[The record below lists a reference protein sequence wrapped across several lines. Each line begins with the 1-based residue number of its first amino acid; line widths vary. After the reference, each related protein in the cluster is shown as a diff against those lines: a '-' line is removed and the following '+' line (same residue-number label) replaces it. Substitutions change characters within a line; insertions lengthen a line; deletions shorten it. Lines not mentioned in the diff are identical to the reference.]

1 MEETPQRMDG
11 KIIERD
17 IEKEMRTAYID
28 YAMSVIVSR
37 ALPDVRDGLKP
48 VHRRIL
54 YAMHEDGITSDKPY
68 RKCANTVGSVLGRY
82 HPHGDSSVYDAM
94 VRLAQDFSMRYML
107 IDGHGNFGSID
118 GDGAAAMR
126 YTEARMAKISEHM
139 LTDIEKN
146 TVDFMPNYDDRLQEP
161 TVLPAKIPSLLINGS
176 SGIAVGMATNIPP
189 HNLTEVINGIIK
201 IIDEDEVT
209 DEDLMQ
215 VIKGPDFPTE
225 GIILGVEGIKQA
237 YKTGKGKITLRAET
251 EIEEMSGGKQRIIVS
266 SLPYQVNKAN
276 LIKNISDLS
285 KERKVEG
292 ISECRDESDRK
303 DRVRVVIELK
313 RDANPQVV
321 LNQLFKHTQMQ
332 TTFGI
337 IMLALV
343 NGEPKIL
350 TLRQCI
356 DCYIDHRKDVILR
369 RTQFELDKAL
379 ARAHILEGLKIAL
392 DNIDE
397 VINIIRASYDDPK
410 ERLMERFGLTDIQA
424 QAILDM
430 RLKTLSGLQREK
442 IEEEYNQLMELIAHL
457 RDILNSERLVFEIIK
472 EELTEI
478 RDKFGDERKTKIVA
492 AEGEIDI
499 EDLIKEEQCVVA
511 LTHFGYIKRMPIDT
525 YKSQKRGGKGITG
538 MATREED
545 FVKQIFTASTHDT
558 ILFFTNKGKLYRL
571 RGYELPEAG
580 RTARG
585 TAIVNL
591 LSLDAGEKV
600 SAVIPLQNF
609 ADGKYLLMATK
620 NGLIKKTA
628 LKEYDSNRKTG
639 LQGITL
645 KEEDELIDVR
655 LTDGQDNVVLVTRNG
670 MCITFDE
677 KDVRPIGRVAQ
688 GVIGIRLDE
697 DDEVIGMES
706 VIAGGKAT
714 LLAITENGFGKR
726 TELEE
731 YRVQNRGGKG
741 VITYKITAKT
751 GKLVGVRIAVEGD
764 DVMLVTNTG
773 TIIRLKVDDISV
785 LGRST
790 QGVTLMRTN
799 DGGKVVSVETLNNE
813 EEQEESIETE

>member
-1 MEETPQRMDG
+1 MDRPDE
-11 KIIERD
+11 KIIDRD
-17 IEKEMRTAYID
+17 IELEMRTAYID

-82 HPHGDSSVYDAM
+82 HPHGDAAVYDAM
-94 VRLAQDFSMRYML
+94 VRMAQDFSMRYML

-126 YTEARMAKISEHM
+126 YTEARMAKISNYM
-139 LTDIEKN
+139 LADIEKN

-161 TVLPAKIPSLLINGS
+161 TVLPSKLPTLLINGS

-201 IIDEDEVT
+201 LIDEDNVT
-209 DEDLMQ
+209 DEQLME
-215 VIKGPDFPTE
+215 VIKGPDFPT
-225 GIILGVEGIKQA
+225 GAMILGREGIKEA
-237 YKTGKGKITLRAET
+237 YTTGRGKITLRAEA
-251 EIEEMSGGKQRIIVS
+251 EIEEMSGNKQRIIVS
-266 SLPYQVNKAN
+266 SLPYQVNKAK
-276 LIKNISDLS
+276 LVENIDRLS
-285 KERKVEG
+285 REKRIEG
-292 ISECRDESDRK
+292 ISSVRDESDRQEK
-303 DRVRVVIELK
+303 VRIVIELK
-313 RDANPQVV
+313 RDANAQVV
-321 LNQLFKHTQMQ
+321 LNSLYKFTQMQ
-332 TTFGI
+332 DTFGI

-350 TLRQCI
+350 TLKECLHH
-356 DCYIDHRKDVILR
+356 YIEHRKDVILR
-369 RTQFELDKAL
+369 RTRFDLEKAE

-397 VINIIRASYDDPK
+397 VINIIRSAYDDAK
-410 ERLMERFGLTDIQA
+410 ERLMKHFGLTDIQA

-442 IEEEYNQLMELIAHL
+442 IEEEYKAIMELIAHL
-457 RDILNSERLVFEIIK
+457 KAILESEKLVFDIIK

-478 RDKFGDERKTKIVA
+478 KEKFGDERKTKIVA
-492 AEGEIDI
+492 AEGEFEV
-499 EDLIKEEQCVVA
+499 EDLIKEEQTVIA

-525 YKSQKRGGKGITG
+525 YRSQKRGGKGITG
-538 MATREED
+538 IATREED

-558 ILFFTNKGKLYRL
+558 IMFFSNKGKLYYL
-571 RGYELPEAG
+571 RGYEIPEAG

-591 LSLDAGEKV
+591 LALDNGEKI
-600 SAVIPLQNF
+600 SAVIPISNF
-609 ADGKYLLMATK
+609 AEGKYLLMATK

-628 LKEYDSNRKTG
+628 LSEYNSSRKTG
-639 LQGITL
+639 LQSITL
-645 KEEDELIDVR
+645 KEDDELIDVR
-655 LTDGQDNVVLVTRNG
+655 LTDGEDNVVLVTRNG
-670 MCITFDE
+670 MSITFDE
-677 KDVRPIGRVAQ
+677 KDVRPIGRTAQ

-697 DDEVIGMES
+697 GDSVIGMES
-706 VIAGGKAT
+706 VIANSKNAT

-726 TELEE
+726 TELDE
-731 YRVQNRGGKG
+731 YRVQTRGGKG
-741 VITYKITAKT
+741 VITYKITNKT
-751 GKLVGVRIAVEGD
+751 GRIVGIRIASGQE
-764 DVMLVTNTG
+764 DVMLITDKG
-773 TIIRLKVDDISV
+773 TVIRLKVKDISV

-790 QGVTLMRTN
+790 QGVTLMRTS
-799 DGGKVVSVETLNNE
+799 DGGKVVSIETIIPEDKE
-813 EEQEESIETE
+813 EE

>member
-1 MEETPQRMDG
+1 MEDRPQERNDG

-54 YAMHEDGITSDKPY
+54 YSMHEDGITSDKPY

-107 IDGHGNFGSID
+107 IDGHGNFGSVD

-126 YTEARMAKISEHM
+126 YTEARMSKISEYM

-146 TVDFMPNYDDRLQEP
+146 TVNFMPNYDDRLQEP
-161 TVLPAKIPSLLINGS
+161 TVLPARIPALLINGS

-209 DEDLMQ
+209 DEDLMS

-225 GIILGVEGIKQA
+225 GIILGMEGIKQA
-237 YKTGKGKITLRAET
+237 YTTGRGKITLRAET
-251 EIEEMSGGKQRIIVS
+251 EIEEMSGNKQRIIVS

-276 LIKNISDLS
+276 LIKTISDLS
-285 KERKVEG
+285 KEKKVEG

-313 RDANPQVV
+313 RDANAQVV

-350 TLRQCI
+350 TLRQCL

-369 RTQFELDKAL
+369 RTQFDLDKAL

-397 VINIIRASYDDPK
+397 IINIIRSSYDDAR
-410 ERLMERFGLTDIQA
+410 ERLMDRFGLSEIQA

-442 IEEEYNQLMELIAHL
+442 IENEYNELMALIAHL
-457 RDILNSERLVFEIIK
+457 REILSSERLVFDIIK
-472 EELTEI
+472 EELIEI

-499 EDLIKEEQCVVA
+499 EDLVKEEQTVIT
-511 LTHFGYIKRMPIDT
+511 LTHFGYIKRLPIDT
-525 YKSQKRGGKGITG
+525 YRSQKRGGKGITG
-538 MATREED
+538 MTTREDD
-545 FVKQIFTASTHDT
+545 FVKQIFIASTHDT
-558 ILFFTNKGKLYRL
+558 ILFFTNKGKLYKL
-571 RGYELPEAG
+571 RGYEIPEAG
-580 RTARG
+580 RTAKG

-591 LSLDAGEKV
+591 LSLDPGEKV
-600 SAVIPLQNF
+600 SAVIPIQNF
-609 ADGKYLLMATK
+609 AEGKYLLMSTK

-628 LKEYDSNRKTG
+628 LTEYNSTRKTG

-645 KEEDELIDVR
+645 KENDELIEVR
-655 LTDGQDNVVLVTRNG
+655 LTDGQDNIVLVTKNG

-677 KDVRPIGRVAQ
+677 KDVRPIGRVSQ
-688 GVIGIRLDE
+688 GVIGIRLDD

-706 VIAGGKAT
+706 VIAGDKST

-726 TELEE
+726 TELDE
-731 YRVQNRGGKG
+731 YRVQIRGGKG
-741 VITYKITAKT
+741 VITYKITPKT
-751 GKLVGVRIAVEGD
+751 GKIVGVRVAHED
-764 DVMLVTNTG
+764 EDVMLVTDTG
-773 TIIRLKVDDISV
+773 TIIRINVKDISV

-799 DGGKVVSVETLNNE
+799 DGGRVV
-813 EEQEESIETE
+813 SIETLKPDIE

>member
-1 MEETPQRMDG
+1 MEETPNRNDG

-37 ALPDVRDGLKP
+37 ALPDARDGLKP

-54 YAMHEDGITSDKPY
+54 YAMYEDGITSDKPY
-68 RKCANTVGSVLGRY
+68 RKSANTVGSVLGRY

-94 VRLAQDFSMRYML
+94 VRMAQDFSMRYML
-107 IDGHGNFGSID
+107 IDGHGNFGSVD

-126 YTEARMAKISEHM
+126 YTEARMSKIASYM

-161 TVLPAKIPSLLINGS
+161 TVLPARVPLLLVNGS

-201 IIDEDEVT
+201 IIDEDNVT
-209 DEDLMQ
+209 DEDLMKI
-215 VIKGPDFPTE
+215 IKGPDFPTE
-225 GIILGVEGIKQA
+225 GLILGREGIKQA
-237 YKTGKGKITLRAET
+237 YTTGRGKITLRAET
-251 EIEEMSGGKQRIIVS
+251 NIEEMSGNRQRIIVS

-276 LIKNISDLS
+276 LIKTISDLS
-285 KERKVEG
+285 KEKKIEG

-303 DRVRVVIELK
+303 DKVRVVIELK
-313 RDANPQVV
+313 RDVNAQVV

-350 TLRQCI
+350 TLRQAI
-356 DCYIDHRKDVILR
+356 DCYIDHRKEVITR
-369 RTQFELDKAL
+369 RTKFDLDKAL

-392 DNIDE
+392 DYIDE
-397 VINIIRASYDDPK
+397 VIQIIRSSYDDAK
-410 ERLMERFGLTDIQA
+410 ERLMERFGLSDVQA

-442 IEEEYNQLMELIAHL
+442 IEEEYKQLMELIDHL
-457 RDILNSERLVFEIIK
+457 RAILGSEKLLFDVMK
-472 EELTEI
+472 EELIEV

-492 AEGEIDI
+492 SEAEIDE

-525 YKSQKRGGKGITG
+525 YKSQRRGGKGITG
-538 MATREED
+538 MATREND
-545 FVKQIFTASTHDT
+545 FVKEIFTTSTHDM
-558 ILFFTNKGKLYRL
+558 ILFFTNKGKLYKL
-571 RGYELPEAG
+571 KGYEIPEAG
-580 RTARG
+580 RTAKG

-591 LSLDAGEKV
+591 LSLDPGEKV
-600 SAVIPLQNF
+600 SAVIPIQNF

-620 NGLIKKTA
+620 NGLIKKTP
-628 LKEYDSNRKTG
+628 LKEYDTTRRTG

-645 KEEDELIDVR
+645 KDEDELIAVR
-655 LTDGQDNVVLVTRNG
+655 LTDGEDNVVLVTRNG
-670 MCITFDE
+670 LCITFDE
-677 KDVRPIGRVAQ
+677 KEVRPIGRVAQ
-688 GVIGIRLDE
+688 GVIGIRLDD

-706 VIAGGKAT
+706 VINGGKAT

-726 TELEE
+726 TELDE
-731 YRVQNRGGKG
+731 YREQKRGGRG
-741 VITYKITAKT
+741 VITYKITPKT
-751 GKLVGVRIAVEGD
+751 GKLVGVRVSTEED
-764 DVMLVTNTG
+764 DVMLVTDTG
-773 TIIRLKVDDISV
+773 TIIRLKVAEVSI

-790 QGVTLMRTN
+790 QGVTLMRTS
-799 DGGKVVSVETLNNE
+799 DGGKVVGIETLKPE
-813 EEQEESIETE
+813 KDGLGDII

>member
-1 MEETPQRMDG
+1 MEETPKRNDG

-37 ALPDVRDGLKP
+37 ALPDARDGLKP

-54 YAMHEDGITSDKPY
+54 YAMYEDGITSDKPY
-68 RKCANTVGSVLGRY
+68 RKSANTVGSVLGRY

-94 VRLAQDFSMRYML
+94 VRMAQDFSMRYPL
-107 IDGHGNFGSID
+107 IDGHGNFGSVD

-126 YTEARMAKISEHM
+126 YTEARMSKIASYM
-139 LTDIEKN
+139 MTDIEKN

-161 TVLPAKIPSLLINGS
+161 TVLPARVPALLVNGS

-189 HNLTEVINGIIK
+189 HNLTEIINGIIK

-209 DEDLMQ
+209 DEDLMK

-225 GIILGVEGIKQA
+225 GLILGREGIKKA
-237 YKTGKGKITLRAET
+237 YTTGRGKITLRAET
-251 EIEEMSGGKQRIIVS
+251 NIEEMSGNRQRIIVS

-276 LIKNISDLS
+276 LIKAISDLS
-285 KERKVEG
+285 KEKKIEG

-303 DRVRVVIELK
+303 EKVRVVIELK
-313 RDANPQVV
+313 RDTNAQVV

-343 NGEPKIL
+343 DGEPKIL
-350 TLRQCI
+350 TLRQAL
-356 DCYIDHRKDVILR
+356 DCYIQHRKEVITR
-369 RTQFELDKAL
+369 RTQFDLDKAL
-379 ARAHILEGLKIAL
+379 ARAHILEGLRVAI

-397 VINIIRASYDDPK
+397 VIQIIRSSYDDAK
-410 ERLMERFGLTDIQA
+410 QRLMDRFGLSDVQA

-442 IEEEYNQLMELIAHL
+442 IEEEYKQLMELIEHL
-457 RDILNSERLVFEIIK
+457 RAILGSEKLLFDVMK
-472 EELTEI
+472 EELIEI

-492 AEGEIDI
+492 SEAEIEV
-499 EDLIKEEQCVVA
+499 EDLIKEEECVVA
-511 LTHFGYIKRMPIDT
+511 LTHYGYIKRMPIDT
-525 YKSQKRGGKGITG
+525 YRSQKRGGKGITG
-538 MATREED
+538 MATREND
-545 FVKQIFTASTHDT
+545 FVKEIFIASTHDT
-558 ILFFTNKGKLYRL
+558 ILFFSNKGKLYKL

-580 RTARG
+580 RTAKG

-591 LSLDAGEKV
+591 LSLDPGEKV

-609 ADGKYLLMATK
+609 AEGKYLLMATK

-628 LKEYDSNRKTG
+628 LKEYDTTRRTG

-645 KEEDELIDVR
+645 KDDDELIGVR
-655 LTDGQDNVVLVTRNG
+655 LTDGEDNVVLVTKNG
-670 MCITFDE
+670 LCITFDE
-677 KDVRPIGRVAQ
+677 KEVRPIGRVSQ
-688 GVIGIRLDE
+688 GVIGIRLDD

-706 VIAGGKAT
+706 VINGGKAT

-726 TELEE
+726 TELDE
-731 YRVQNRGGKG
+731 YRVQKRGGRG
-741 VITYKITAKT
+741 VITYKITPKT
-751 GKLVGVRIAVEGD
+751 GKLIGVRIATEED
-764 DVMLVTNTG
+764 DVMLVTDTG
-773 TIIRLKVDDISV
+773 TIIRLKVKDISI

-790 QGVTLMRTN
+790 QGVTLMRTS
-799 DGGKVVSVETLNNE
+799 DGGKVVGMEILTPENE
-813 EEQEESIETE
+813 GLGDIL

>member
-1 MEETPQRMDG
+1 MQETPKRNDG
-11 KIIERD
+11 KIVERD

-94 VRLAQDFSMRYML
+94 VRMAQDFSMRYML
-107 IDGHGNFGSID
+107 IDGHGNFGSVD

-126 YTEARMAKISEHM
+126 YTEARMSKISEFM

-161 TVLPAKIPSLLINGS
+161 TVLPARIPALLINGS

-209 DEDLMQ
+209 DDDLMS

-225 GIILGVEGIKQA
+225 GIILGIEGIKQA

-251 EIEEMSGGKQRIIVS
+251 EIEEMTGNRQRIIVS

-285 KERKVEG
+285 KEKKIEG

-303 DRVRVVIELK
+303 DKVRVVIELK

-350 TLRQCI
+350 TLRQTL
-356 DCYIDHRKDVILR
+356 DCYIAHRKDVILR

-392 DNIDE
+392 DYIDE
-397 VINIIRASYDDPK
+397 VIQIIRSSYDDAK
-410 ERLMERFGLTDIQA
+410 ERLMERFGLSDIQA

-442 IEEEYNQLMELIAHL
+442 IEEEYKQLMELIEHL
-457 RDILNSERLVFEIIK
+457 RAILNSEKLVFDIIK

-478 RDKFGDERKTKIVA
+478 KNKLGDERKTKIVA
-492 AEGEIDI
+492 QEGEIDI
-499 EDLIKEEQCVVA
+499 EDLIKEEQIVVA

-525 YKSQKRGGKGITG
+525 YKSQRRGGKGITG
-538 MATREED
+538 IATREED
-545 FVKQIFTASTHDT
+545 FVKQIFTAVTHDT
-558 ILFFTNKGKLYRL
+558 ILFFTNKGKLYKL
-571 RGYELPEAG
+571 RGYEIPEAG
-580 RTARG
+580 RTAKG

-591 LSLDAGEKV
+591 LSLDPGEKV
-600 SAVIPLQNF
+600 SAVIPIQNF

-628 LKEYDSNRKTG
+628 LREYDSSKKTG

-645 KEEDELIDVR
+645 KEDDELIGVR
-655 LTDGQDNVVLVTRNG
+655 LTDGEDNVVLVTRNG

-677 KDVRPIGRVAQ
+677 KEVRPIGRVSQ
-688 GVIGIRLDE
+688 GVIGIRLD
-697 DDEVIGMES
+697 DGDEVIGMES
-706 VIAGGKAT
+706 VISGGKAT

-726 TELEE
+726 TELDE
-731 YRVQNRGGKG
+731 YRVQLRGGKG
-741 VITYKITAKT
+741 VVTYKITPKT
-751 GKLVGVRIAVEGD
+751 GKLVGVRIATDED
-764 DVMLVTNTG
+764 DVMLITDTG
-773 TIIRLKVDDISV
+773 TIIRLKVNEVSV

-790 QGVTLMRTN
+790 QGVTLMRTS
-799 DGGKVVSVETLNNE
+799 DGGKVVSIETLTPEMNE
-813 EEQEESIETE
+813 IDEN

>member
-1 MEETPQRMDG
+1 MEERQDG
-11 KIIERD
+11 NIIKRD
-17 IEKEMRTAYID
+17 IEQEMRTAYID

-54 YAMHEDGITSDKPY
+54 YSMHEDGITSDKPY

-107 IDGHGNFGSID
+107 IDGHGNFGSVD

-126 YTEARMAKISEHM
+126 YTEARMSKISEYM

-146 TVDFMPNYDDRLQEP
+146 TVNFMPNYDDRLQEP
-161 TVLPAKIPSLLINGS
+161 TVLPARIPALLINGS

-209 DEDLMQ
+209 DEDLMS

-225 GIILGVEGIKQA
+225 GIILGMEGIKQA
-237 YKTGKGKITLRAET
+237 YTTGRGKITLRAET
-251 EIEEMSGGKQRIIVS
+251 EIEEMSGNKQRIIVS

-276 LIKNISDLS
+276 LIKTISDLS
-285 KERKVEG
+285 KEKKVEG

-313 RDANPQVV
+313 RDANAQVV

-350 TLRQCI
+350 TLRQCL

-369 RTQFELDKAL
+369 RTQFDLDKAL

-397 VINIIRASYDDPK
+397 IINIIRSSYDDAR
-410 ERLMERFGLTDIQA
+410 ERLMDRFGLSEIQA

-442 IEEEYNQLMELIAHL
+442 IENEYNELMALIAHL
-457 RDILNSERLVFEIIK
+457 REILSSERLVFDIIK
-472 EELTEI
+472 EELIEI

-499 EDLIKEEQCVVA
+499 EDLVKEEQTVIT
-511 LTHFGYIKRMPIDT
+511 LTHFGYIKRLPIDT
-525 YKSQKRGGKGITG
+525 YRSQKRGGKGITG
-538 MATREED
+538 MTTREDD
-545 FVKQIFTASTHDT
+545 FVKQIFIASTHDT
-558 ILFFTNKGKLYRL
+558 ILFFTNKGKLYKL
-571 RGYELPEAG
+571 RGYEIPEAG
-580 RTARG
+580 RTAKG

-591 LSLDAGEKV
+591 LSLDPGEKV
-600 SAVIPLQNF
+600 SAVIPIQNF
-609 ADGKYLLMATK
+609 AEGKYLLMSTK

-628 LKEYDSNRKTG
+628 LTEYNSTRKTG

-645 KEEDELIDVR
+645 KENDELIEVR
-655 LTDGQDNVVLVTRNG
+655 LTDGQDNIVLVTKNG

-677 KDVRPIGRVAQ
+677 KDVRPIGRVSQ
-688 GVIGIRLDE
+688 GVIGIRLDD

-706 VIAGGKAT
+706 VIAGDKST

-726 TELEE
+726 TELDE
-731 YRVQNRGGKG
+731 YRVQIRGGKG
-741 VITYKITAKT
+741 VITYKITPKT
-751 GKLVGVRIAVEGD
+751 GKIVGVRVAHED
-764 DVMLVTNTG
+764 EDVMLVTDTG
-773 TIIRLKVDDISV
+773 TIIRINVKDISV

-799 DGGKVVSVETLNNE
+799 DGGRVV
-813 EEQEESIETE
+813 SIETLKPDIE

>member
-1 MEETPQRMDG
+1 
-11 KIIERD
+11 
-17 IEKEMRTAYID
+17 
-28 YAMSVIVSR
+28 
-37 ALPDVRDGLKP
+37 
-48 VHRRIL
+48 
-54 YAMHEDGITSDKPY
+54 
-68 RKCANTVGSVLGRY
+68 
-82 HPHGDSSVYDAM
+82 
-94 VRLAQDFSMRYML
+94 
-107 IDGHGNFGSID
+107 
-118 GDGAAAMR
+118 
-126 YTEARMAKISEHM
+126 
-139 LTDIEKN
+139 
-146 TVDFMPNYDDRLQEP
+146 
-161 TVLPAKIPSLLINGS
+161 
-176 SGIAVGMATNIPP
+176 MATNIPP

-209 DEDLMQ
+209 DEDLMS

-225 GIILGVEGIKQA
+225 GIILGVDGIKQA
-237 YKTGKGKITLRAET
+237 YKTGRGKITLRAET
-251 EIEEMSGGKQRIIVS
+251 EIEEMSGNRQRIIVS

-276 LIKNISDLS
+276 LIKTISDLS
-285 KERKVEG
+285 KEKKVEG
-292 ISECRDESDRK
+292 ISECRDESDRN

-313 RDANPQVV
+313 RDANAQVV

-343 NGEPKIL
+343 KGEPKIL
-350 TLRQCI
+350 TLRQCL

-397 VINIIRASYDDPK
+397 VIQIIRSAYDDAK
-410 ERLMERFGLTDIQA
+410 ERLMERFGLSDIQA

-442 IEEEYNQLMELIAHL
+442 IEEEYRQLMELIAHL

-478 RDKFGDERKTKIVA
+478 KEKFGDERKTKIVA

-499 EDLIKEEQCVVA
+499 EDLIKEEQTVVT

-525 YKSQKRGGKGITG
+525 YRSQKRGGKGITG

-545 FVKQIFTASTHDT
+545 FVKQIFTASTHDM
-558 ILFFTNKGKLYRL
+558 ILFFTNKGKLYKL
-571 RGYELPEAG
+571 RGYEIPEAG

-591 LSLDAGEKV
+591 LSLDPGEKV
-600 SAVIPLQNF
+600 SAVIPIQNF
-609 ADGKYLLMATK
+609 AEDKYLLMATK
-620 NGLIKKTA
+620 NGLIKKTS
-628 LKEYDSNRKTG
+628 LKEYDTTRKTG

-645 KEEDELIDVR
+645 KEDDELITVR

-670 MCITFDE
+670 LCITFDE
-677 KDVRPIGRVAQ
+677 KEVRPIGRVSQ
-688 GVIGIRLDE
+688 GVIGIRIDK

-726 TELEE
+726 TELDE
-731 YRVQNRGGKG
+731 YRVQLRGGKG
-741 VITYKITAKT
+741 VVTYKITPKT
-751 GKLVGVRIAVEGD
+751 GKLVGVRIATEED
-764 DVMLVTNTG
+764 DVMLITDTG
-773 TIIRLKVDDISV
+773 TIIRINVKDISV
-785 LGRST
+785 LGRAT

-799 DGGKVVSVETLNNE
+799 DGGKVVSIETLTPD
-813 EEQEESIETE
+813 IETEE